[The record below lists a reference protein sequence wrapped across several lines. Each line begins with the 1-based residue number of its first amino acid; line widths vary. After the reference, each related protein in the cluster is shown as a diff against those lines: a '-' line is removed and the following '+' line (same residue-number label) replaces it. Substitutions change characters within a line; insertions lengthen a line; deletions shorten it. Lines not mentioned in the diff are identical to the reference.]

1 MVLRSSGGMPI
12 SALVGGIEAFD
23 EVLAAAQHGEE
34 WAVATMWRA
43 LQPPL
48 LRYLRA
54 MCGDACEDVASDVW
68 IESAGRL
75 HRFRG
80 DESAF
85 RGWLFTRA
93 RRRALDHHRRAAREP
108 LVVAELPDLRDPAR
122 CEEAERAE
130 ALDAAIARLRTLPV
144 DQREVVLLR
153 DLAGLEVD
161 QVAAMTGKRPGTV
174 RVLHHRALTRLAEG
188 ARPADVTPAT
198 SPTLSGHDDLLAA

>member
-1 MVLRSSGGMPI
+1 M
-12 SALVGGIEAFD
+12 GGIEGFA
-23 EVLAAAQHGEE
+23 EVLAAAQQGEE
-34 WAVATMWRA
+34 WAIATLWRA
-43 LQPPL
+43 LHPPL

-68 IESAGRL
+68 IETADRL

-80 DESAF
+80 DDAAF

-93 RRRALDHHRRAAREP
+93 RRRALDHHRRVAREP
-108 LVVAELPDLRDPAR
+108 LAVAELPELSDPAQGG
-122 CEEAERAE
+122 EAERE
-130 ALDAAIARLRTLPV
+130 HALDAAIARLRTLSV

-153 DLAGLEVD
+153 DLAGLDVD
-161 QVAAMTGKRPGTV
+161 QVAAMTGRPSGTV
-174 RVLHHRALTRLAEG
+174 RVLHHRALKRLAAS

>member
-1 MVLRSSGGMPI
+1 V
-12 SALVGGIEAFD
+12 AGIEGFE

-34 WAVATMWRA
+34 WAIAALWRA

-75 HRFRG
+75 HRFSG
-80 DESAF
+80 NEAAF

-93 RRRALDHHRRAAREP
+93 RRRALDHHRRTAREP
-108 LVVAELPDLRDPAR
+108 MAVAELPELRDPAR
-122 CEEAERAE
+122 GGEAERE
-130 ALDAAIARLRTLPV
+130 QALEAAIARLRTLPV

-153 DLAGLEVD
+153 DLAGLDVG
-161 QVAAMTGKRPGTV
+161 QVAAMTGRRPGTV
-174 RVLHHRALTRLAEG
+174 RVLHHRALKRLAAE
-188 ARPADVTPAT
+188 ARRIDVTPAT
-198 SPTLSGHDDLLAA
+198 STTLSGHDDLLAA

>member
-1 MVLRSSGGMPI
+1 MDSRSPGRMPI
-12 SALVGGIEAFD
+12 SALVGGIGAFD

-34 WAVATMWRA
+34 WAVATLWRA

-68 IESAGRL
+68 LESAGRL

-80 DESAF
+80 DEAAF

-108 LVVAELPDLRDPAR
+108 LAVADLPEPRDPAR
-122 CEEAERAE
+122 GGEVERAQ
-130 ALDAAIARLRTLPV
+130 ALDAAIALLRSLPV

-153 DLAGLEVD
+153 DLAGLDVE

-174 RVLHHRALTRLAEG
+174 RVLHHRGLKRLAEG
-188 ARPADVTPAT
+188 ARLADVTPAT

>member
-1 MVLRSSGGMPI
+1 M
-12 SALVGGIEAFD
+12 AGIEGFD
-23 EVLAAAQHGEE
+23 EVLAAAQQGEE
-34 WAVATMWRA
+34 WAIVTLWRA

-68 IESAGRL
+68 LESAGRL

-80 DESAF
+80 GEAAF

-108 LVVAELPDLRDPAR
+108 LAVAELPELSDPVQGG
-122 CEEAERAE
+122 EAERE
-130 ALDAAIARLRTLPV
+130 QALDAAIARLRTLPV

-153 DLAGLEVD
+153 DLAGLDVD
-161 QVAAMTGKRPGTV
+161 QVAAMTGRRPGTV
-174 RVLHHRALTRLAEG
+174 RVLHHRALKRLAAT
-188 ARPADVTPAT
+188 ARPSDVTPAT